1 MSGATDAALYP
12 ADTKNNLFQGTFKGT
27 EVITVSGQASGVP
40 TGTGKLVK
48 LEGGKGIIII
58 FLRNRIERRRK

>member
-12 ADTKNNLFQGTFKGT
+12 SDTKNNLLQGTFKGT

>member
-1 MSGATDAALYP
+1 MRGATDAALYP
-12 ADTKNNLFQGTFKGT
+12 ADTKNNLFQSTFKGT

-40 TGTGKLVK
+40 AGTGELVK
-48 LEGGKGIIII
+48 MEGCKGIIII